1 MVSPRL
7 LLRLSTANRWLEQLE
22 QGSFG
27 VSMRSSNFPQS
38 ARLESRAR
46 TQKLNT
52 ARKGARV
59 KSRVD
64 AWSRDSRKDLRH
76 RRAALRYIT
85 CKVVKR
91 SEVSECPLCFLFRD
105 SRLTPLHYSS
115 KLSPHHRQLRCLRL
129 QIIPSPLLPR

>member
-64 AWSRDSRKDLRH
+64 AWSR
-76 RRAALRYIT
+76 AGTVIMYIT

-91 SEVSECPLCFLFRD
+91 SEVSECPLCFLFRV
-105 SRLTPLHYSS
+105 SRLTPLLFQ
-115 KLSPHHRQLRCLRL
+115 LSPHHRQLRCLRL